1 MTTEGRAEIGIFGGS
16 GFYSFL
22 DDVEE
27 VKVETPYGEPS
38 APISLGTIEG
48 RRVAFLPRHGHGHTL
63 PPHMINYR
71 ANAWALKD
79 LGVTRVIGPC
89 AAGSLQ
95 REVRPGEFVVS
106 DQLVDRTTGRKDTFY
121 DGPVTT
127 HVSFADPY
135 CPEMRPLA
143 LEVGRDLG
151 ITMHDKGTV
160 VTIQGPRFSTR
171 AESKWFQDAGWEV
184 INMTQYPEA
193 YLCRELEMCYVNIAL
208 ITDYDVGVPGESG
221 AVTHE
226 EVLRVFTENNDK
238 LRNLLFALVPKL
250 PTERACPC
258 RTALQGT
265 RVE

>member
-1 MTTEGRAEIGIFGGS
+1 
-16 GFYSFL
+16 
-22 DDVEE
+22 
-27 VKVETPYGEPS
+27 
-38 APISLGTIEG
+38 
-48 RRVAFLPRHGHGHTL
+48 
-63 PPHMINYR
+63 MINYR
-71 ANAWALKD
+71 ANAWALKE

-95 REVRPGEFVVS
+95 LDVRPGEFVVS

-135 CPEMRPLA
+135 CPELRPIA
-143 LEVGRDLG
+143 LSIGREQG
-151 ITMHDKGTV
+151 ITVHDGGTV

-208 ITDYDVGVPGESG
+208 ITDYDVGVPGHEAS
-221 AVTHE
+221 VTHE

-238 LRNLLFALVPKL
+238 LRNLLFALVPQI
-250 PTERACPC
+250 PADRTCPC
-258 RTALQGT
+258 ATALKGASI
-265 RVE
+265 E